1 MVKLKN
7 LSPFRC
13 GIAVVCSA
21 VSLAMSVTSCDR
33 SYADVEK
40 ETPEAATVNSR
51 TPIYMAT
58 SVAVRTSA
66 LDYASSSQAAENE
79 VKQLR
84 ILAFD
89 SNTGLLAVNKFYDT
103 NQQSEFSNQVPGAS
117 ASWQGAFAIVPGTYD
132 FFFVANENS
141 WPEVKRYLNGLQ
153 NGVATSKDMY
163 THQFTK
169 LVEYGAAQN
178 NEGKNRTLRTFYAAE
193 GGNSEHL
200 FLATRC
206 YKDIVVDRKRNGKG
220 KSQSDPQH
228 FIAEG
233 DETVDLIR
241 TLAKVQVRFSN
252 AATAEA
258 DGQGGFRLK
267 QFLPSRIQKLVLKQ
281 EMPYQS
287 LFLNPYFES
296 NVFPVA
302 GAFPNATKYTS
313 DWYTEQ
319 PRDYVLYNR
328 ALTSDA
334 TKSGLSVGVGAQ
346 VIVPND
352 AEFDPNRR
360 YDCLIWFYVPEFL
373 KQNQASDPATPG
385 FVDGVTHLSFEKTDG
400 KVSNVGIWQPSFE
413 DGAQKVYN
421 DGANSK
427 YFVLPD
433 AADYSKYSVVRNSFY
448 DITVKYSPE
457 AQLRLH
463 YKVLPWGEGDKWGT
477 YVQDAYNVFVVDRTF
492 AKNLTDIW
500 LTTASSRLLNGE
512 SITLRAKAGY
522 KFVDTDGTEKDEVT
536 YGTGAD
542 ENKFRHRR
550 KIQLKA
556 PGRIAAGKEVFDV
569 LSGGVVKYTVTATE

>member
-1 MVKLKN
+1 MMNLKIFQRWCIGMTALCSFTTLAFSSCN
-7 LSPFRC
+7 RVYEEGEQEVPTAS
-13 GIAVVCSA
+13 IAH
-21 VSLAMSVTSCDR
+21 R
-33 SYADVEK
+33 E
-40 ETPEAATVNSR
+40 E
-51 TPIYMAT
+51 PIYMAA

-66 LDYASSSQAAENE
+66 LDYASSSPAAENE

-117 ASWQGAFAIVPGTYD
+117 ASWQGAFAIIPGKYD

-169 LVEYGAAQN
+169 LVEYGAAQS

-206 YKDIVVDRKRNGKG
+206 YKDVVVDRKRNGKG
-220 KSQSDPQH
+220 NSIGDPQH

-241 TLAKVQVRFSN
+241 TLAKVQVRISN

-258 DGQGGFRLK
+258 DGQGGFRVK

-287 LFLNPYFES
+287 LFLNPYLES

-313 DWYTEQ
+313 DWYTTEQ
-319 PRDYVLYNR
+319 PRDYVLYDR

-346 VIVPND
+346 VIVPNA

-373 KQNQASDPATPG
+373 KQNQASDPVTPG

-413 DGAQKVYN
+413 NGAQKVYN

-448 DITVKYSPE
+448 DITVKSSSE
-457 AQLRLH
+457 AQLRLN
-463 YKVLPWGEGDKWGT
+463 YKVLPWGEGAKTGN
-477 YVQDAYNVFVVDRTF
+477 YVQDGFNIFVADRTF
-492 AKNLTDIW
+492 AERLTDVW
-500 LTTASSRLLNGE
+500 LITASSRLLNGE
-512 SITLRAKAGY
+512 SITLKAKAGY
-522 KFVDTDGTEKDEVT
+522 KFIDTDGAEKDEVT
-536 YGTGAD
+536 YGTGTD

-550 KIQLKA
+550 KIQFKSPA
-556 PGRIAAGKEVFDV
+556 RIAAGTALFEV

>member
-1 MVKLKN
+1 MMNLKIFQRWCIGMTALCSFTTLAFSSCN
-7 LSPFRC
+7 RVYEEGEQEVPTAS
-13 GIAVVCSA
+13 IAH
-21 VSLAMSVTSCDR
+21 R
-33 SYADVEK
+33 
-40 ETPEAATVNSR
+40 EA
-51 TPIYMAT
+51 PIYMAA

-66 LDYASSSQAAENE
+66 LDYASSSPAAENE

-103 NQQSEFSNQVPGAS
+103 DQQSEFSNQVPGAS

-141 WPEVKRYLNGLQ
+141 WPEVKAYLNGLQ
-153 NGVATSKDMY
+153 KGVATSKDMY

-169 LVEYGAAQN
+169 LVEYGAAQD
-178 NEGKNRTLRTFYAAE
+178 NEGKNRTLRTFYVAE

-206 YKDIVVDRKRNGKG
+206 YKDVAVDRKRNGKG
-220 KSQSDPQH
+220 NSIGDPQH

-241 TLAKVQVRFSN
+241 TLAKVQVRISN

-258 DGQGGFRLK
+258 DGQGGFRVK

-287 LFLNPYFES
+287 LFLNPYLES

-313 DWYTEQ
+313 DWYTTEQ
-319 PRDYVLYNR
+319 PRDYVLYDR

-346 VIVPND
+346 VIVPNA

-373 KQNQASDPATPG
+373 KQNQASDPVTPG

-413 DGAQKVYN
+413 DGAQKVY
-421 DGANSK
+421 DKGADSK
-427 YFVLPD
+427 YFMLPN

-448 DITVKYSPE
+448 DITVKSSSE
-457 AQLRLH
+457 AQLRLN
-463 YKVLPWGEGDKWGT
+463 YKVLPWGEGAKTGN
-477 YVQDAYNVFVVDRTF
+477 YVQDGFNIFVADRTF
-492 AKNLTDIW
+492 AERLTDVW
-500 LTTASSRLLNGE
+500 LITASSRLLNGE
-512 SITLRAKAGY
+512 SITLKAKAGY
-522 KFVDTDGTEKDEVT
+522 KFIDTDGAEKDEVT
-536 YGTGAD
+536 YGTGTD

-550 KIQLKA
+550 KIQFKSPA
-556 PGRIAAGKEVFDV
+556 RIAAGTALFEV

>member
-1 MVKLKN
+1 
-7 LSPFRC
+7 
-13 GIAVVCSA
+13 
-21 VSLAMSVTSCDR
+21 
-33 SYADVEK
+33 
-40 ETPEAATVNSR
+40 
-51 TPIYMAT
+51 
-58 SVAVRTSA
+58 
-66 LDYASSSQAAENE
+66 
-79 VKQLR
+79 
-84 ILAFD
+84 
-89 SNTGLLAVNKFYDT
+89 
-103 NQQSEFSNQVPGAS
+103 
-117 ASWQGAFAIVPGTYD
+117 
-132 FFFVANENS
+132 
-141 WPEVKRYLNGLQ
+141 
-153 NGVATSKDMY
+153 
-163 THQFTK
+163 
-169 LVEYGAAQN
+169 
-178 NEGKNRTLRTFYAAE
+178 
-193 GGNSEHL
+193 
-200 FLATRC
+200 
-206 YKDIVVDRKRNGKG
+206 
-220 KSQSDPQH
+220 
-228 FIAEG
+228 
-233 DETVDLIR
+233 
-241 TLAKVQVRFSN
+241 
-252 AATAEA
+252 
-258 DGQGGFRLK
+258 
-267 QFLPSRIQKLVLKQ
+267 
-281 EMPYQS
+281 MPYQS

-346 VIVPND
+346 VVVPNA

>member
-1 MVKLKN
+1 MMNLKIFQRWCIGMTALCSFTTLAFSSCN
-7 LSPFRC
+7 RVYEEGGQEVPTAS
-13 GIAVVCSA
+13 IAH
-21 VSLAMSVTSCDR
+21 R
-33 SYADVEK
+33 
-40 ETPEAATVNSR
+40 EA
-51 TPIYMAT
+51 PIYMAA

-66 LDYASSSQAAENE
+66 LDYASSSPAAENE

-103 NQQSEFSNQVPGAS
+103 DQQSEFSNQVPGAS
-117 ASWQGAFAIVPGTYD
+117 ASWQGAFSIVPGTYD

-141 WPEVKRYLNGLQ
+141 WPEVKAYLNGLQ
-153 NGVATSKDMY
+153 KGVATSKDMY

-169 LVEYGAAQN
+169 LVEYGAAQD

-206 YKDIVVDRKRNGKG
+206 YKDVVVDRKRNGKG
-220 KSQSDPQH
+220 NSIGDPQH

-241 TLAKVQVRFSN
+241 TLAKVQVRISN

-258 DGQGGFRLK
+258 DGQGGFRVK

-287 LFLNPYFES
+287 LFLNPYLES

-319 PRDYVLYNR
+319 PRDYVLYDR

-346 VIVPND
+346 VIVPNA

-373 KQNQASDPATPG
+373 KQNQASDPVTPG

-413 DGAQKVYN
+413 DGAQKVY
-421 DGANSK
+421 DKGADSK
-427 YFVLPD
+427 YFMLPN

-448 DITVKYSPE
+448 DITVKSSSE
-457 AQLRLH
+457 AQLRLN
-463 YKVLPWGEGDKWGT
+463 YKVLPWGEGAKMGN
-477 YVQDAYNVFVVDRTF
+477 YVQDGFNIFVADRTF
-492 AKNLTDIW
+492 AERLTDVW
-500 LTTASSRLLNGE
+500 LITASSRLLNGE
-512 SITLRAKAGY
+512 SITLKAKAGY
-522 KFVDTDGTEKDEVT
+522 KFIDTDGAEKDEVT
-536 YGTGAD
+536 YGTGTD

-550 KIQLKA
+550 KIQFKSPA
-556 PGRIAAGKEVFDV
+556 RIAAGTALFEV

>member
-1 MVKLKN
+1 MNLKN
-7 LSPFRC
+7 FLLWCS
-13 GIAVVCSA
+13 GISVIGSFTT
-21 VSLAMSVTSCDR
+21 LAFSSCNR
-33 SYADVEK
+33 VYEEGEQEV
-40 ETPEAATVNSR
+40 PAASIVHKAA
-51 TPIYMAT
+51 PVYMAA

-66 LDYASSSQAAENE
+66 LDYASSSEAAENE

-117 ASWQGAFAIVPGTYD
+117 ASWQGAFAVVPGKYD

-141 WPEVKRYLNGLQ
+141 WPEVKRYLSGLQ
-153 NGVATSKDMY
+153 KGVATSTDMY

-206 YKDIVVDRKRNGKG
+206 YKDVVVERKRNGKG

-228 FIAEG
+228 FLAEG

-258 DGQGGFRLK
+258 DGKGGFRVK
-267 QFLPSRIQKLVLKQ
+267 QFLPFRIQKLVLKQ

-302 GAFPNATKYTS
+302 GAFPNATKFTP

-328 ALTSDA
+328 ALITDA

-346 VIVPND
+346 VIVPNA

-373 KQNQASDPATPG
+373 KQNQATDPATPG

-400 KVSNVGIWQPSFE
+400 KVANVGIWQSSFE

-427 YFVLPD
+427 YFMLPS
-433 AADYSKYSVVRNSFY
+433 AADYSKYSVVRNNFY
-448 DITVKYSPE
+448 DITVKYSRE

-512 SITLRAKAGY
+512 SITLKARTGY
-522 KFVDTDGTEKDEVT
+522 KFVDTDGAEKDEVT

-550 KIQLKA
+550 KIQLKS
-556 PGRIAAGKEVFDV
+556 PSRIAAGTAVFDV